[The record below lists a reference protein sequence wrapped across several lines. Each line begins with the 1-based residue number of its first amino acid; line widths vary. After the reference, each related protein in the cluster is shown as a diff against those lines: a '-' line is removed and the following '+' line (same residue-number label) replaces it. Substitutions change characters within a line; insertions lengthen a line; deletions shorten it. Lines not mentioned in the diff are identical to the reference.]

1 MFLIRSQHSIITF
14 EVYAKSNMAAVASDW
29 LTHFELLLKN
39 G

>member
-1 MFLIRSQHSIITF
+1 MTAL
-14 EVYAKSNMAAVASDW
+14 ASDW